1 MTLNN
6 IFTLDNI
13 SFAIKQLKV
22 ENIDT
27 KEIQKEVLD
36 GDYVPFANEK
46 IDMKIGEKIRP
57 ITLASTKDKIIQRTL
72 LNGLKEFDKCLSNK
86 SYAYRPNKSSLK
98 AINRTTDYLKRG

>member
-13 SFAIKQLKV
+13 SFAIKELKV

-36 GDYVPFANEK
+36 GDYVPLL
-46 IDMKIGEKIRP
+46 MKK
-57 ITLASTKDKIIQRTL
+57 
-72 LNGLKEFDKCLSNK
+72 
-86 SYAYRPNKSSLK
+86 
-98 AINRTTDYLKRG
+98 